1 MLGWAVAKAAFAFA
15 LVFLVGRWF
24 LRPLFH
30 LVAARQSF
38 EMFTLA
44 VLLVAL
50 LAAWTTNSLGLSLA
64 FGGFLAG
71 MILGETEFRHQVESS
86 ISPFRDVLLGLFFV
100 GIGMRF
106 DPAAVPPIWLWAVL
120 GALLILTSKT
130 LLVAAMVR
138 TSGVHVRTAWR
149 TGLMLS
155 IGGEFGLALVA
166 IAMDSGVIDV
176 NLGQIAITS
185 VLLSM
190 VVGAVL
196 IHFNGVIAD
205 RLVGPARDDATST
218 PELPESVERQVL
230 LGGYGRVGHAVAVLL
245 QSSKITFVAFD
256 IDPNRV
262 AQGRA
267 DGHTVWFGDIS
278 SPVLLSSVHV
288 ERASLVVI
296 TIDNSEAALATMS
309 YLRRTC
315 PQVPVVVRAPDLEA
329 SNRLLEAG
337 AAHAYPETIEAS
349 LHLGAAALQMLDVT
363 SEEIDRVLQDVRDWD
378 YRPVLEPDDNRQ

>member
-1 MLGWAVAKAAFAFA
+1 
-15 LVFLVGRWF
+15 
-24 LRPLFH
+24 
-30 LVAARQSF
+30 
-38 EMFTLA
+38 MFTLA

-256 IDPNRV
+256 IDPNRWH
-262 AQGRA
+262 RA
-267 DGHTVWFGDIS
+267 K
-278 SPVLLSSVHV
+278 
-288 ERASLVVI
+288 
-296 TIDNSEAALATMS
+296 
-309 YLRRTC
+309 
-315 PQVPVVVRAPDLEA
+315 
-329 SNRLLEAG
+329 SN
-337 AAHAYPETIEAS
+337 
-349 LHLGAAALQMLDVT
+349 
-363 SEEIDRVLQDVRDWD
+363 
-378 YRPVLEPDDNRQ
+378 